1 MSTAKLDAAATVQAP
16 IVSSTADETG
26 ETGVMRVAGTTTS
39 TTVTIPTG
47 MRGRYWDALSLG
59 VNTRF
64 GVVLHG
70 TTAPTLVYATNA
82 AFGTGDAA
90 SGRTLVDGVE
100 KSFYV
105 PGNAKQ
111 LVYIMESATGTCEFA
126 VSGQRTG
133 AVT

>member
-1 MSTAKLDAAATVQAP
+1 MGTAKLDAAATVLAP
-16 IVSSTADETG
+16 VVSNVADATG
-26 ETGVMRVAGTTTS
+26 ATGVMRVAGTATS
-39 TTVTIPTG
+39 TAVTIPAG
-47 MRGRYWDALSLG
+47 MRGRYWDALSIG

-70 TTAPTLVYATNA
+70 STAPTLVYATNA
-82 AFGTGDAA
+82 AFGTGAAA
-90 SGRTLVDGVE
+90 SGKTLLDGVE

-111 LVYIMESATGTCEFA
+111 LVYIMESATGTCEFV

-133 AVT
+133 TVQ